1 MAIRVREPGLLSTV
15 QDTGRFGEYALG
27 MPPSGAMDV
36 FSYQVGNYL
45 VGNAE
50 GAAGLEITYFGP
62 ELEFTEAALIALTG
76 AEMPPKING
85 EEAPRWEALEVA
97 EGDVLT
103 FDYLRNGARSYL
115 AVAGGIEVPLF
126 MHSRSTYTLIGLGGH
141 EGRALQEGDEL
152 ETGES
157 QDGESPNG
165 GERVGKRVDEE
176 HIPTYSSE
184 TELRVII
191 GLASYRITEESME
204 EFLSTTWSV
213 TPDADRVGYRYR
225 GGELKFVEREQPAGA
240 GSDPA
245 NVVDFGYPIGSIQVP
260 GGVEPIVLMN
270 DAVTGGGY
278 ATIGTVISADRDRL
292 AQTKTNDKTRFRSV
306 ELEEALEARK
316 QRRQQMEEITAC
328 AGIPLGFS
336 GRKTFS
342 KLAERAESGSR
353 RLKRLKAADR
363 RARRREGRR
372 HESRSK
378 LRHGGKLW
386 ALEDGLRRG
395 DDAIHLLGQRR
406 GRLPRRRSARHAQD
420 RRAGQGARGGGR
432 HPLWV

>member
-1 MAIRVREPGLLSTV
+1 MGIRVRSPGLLTTV

-45 VGNAE
+45 VGNEE

-62 ELEFTEAALIALTG
+62 ELEFTEGAVITVTG

-85 EEAPRWEALEVA
+85 EEAPTWETLAVG
-97 EGDVLT
+97 EGDVLS
-103 FDYLRNGARSYL
+103 FDYLKSGARSYL
-115 AVAGGIEVPLF
+115 AVAGGIDVPLF

-152 ETGES
+152 KVGES
-157 QDGESPNG
+157 TNG
-165 GERVGKRVDEE
+165 NAQIGKRVDDD
-176 HIPTYSSE
+176 HIPTYSRE

-191 GLASYRITEESME
+191 GLASYRLTEESME
-204 EFLSTTWSV
+204 EFLNTNWTV

-278 ATIGTVISADRDRL
+278 ATIGTVISADRDKL

-306 ELEEALEARK
+306 DLDETLKARRERREQLEEIK
-316 QRRQQMEEITAC
+316 
-328 AGIPLGFS
+328 
-336 GRKTFS
+336 
-342 KLAERAESGSR
+342 GS
-353 RLKRLKAADR
+353 LT
-363 RARRREGRR
+363 
-372 HESRSK
+372 
-378 LRHGGKLW
+378 
-386 ALEDGLRRG
+386 
-395 DDAIHLLGQRR
+395 
-406 GRLPRRRSARHAQD
+406 
-420 RRAGQGARGGGR
+420 
-432 HPLWV
+432 

>member
-1 MAIRVREPGLLSTV
+1 MAIRIRQPGLLTTV

-45 VGNAE
+45 VGNEE

-62 ELEFTEAALIALTG
+62 ELEFTEGAVIAVTG

-85 EEAPRWEALEVA
+85 EEAPTWETLEVG
-97 EGDVLT
+97 EGDVLS
-103 FDYLRNGARSYL
+103 FDYLKSGARSYL
-115 AVAGGIEVPLF
+115 VVAGGIDVPIF

-152 ETGES
+152 DIGES
-157 QDGESPNG
+157 QNG
-165 GERVGKRVDEE
+165 AGRVGKRISGD
-176 HIPTYSSE
+176 HIPTYSRD

-191 GLASYRITEESME
+191 GLASYRLTEESMD
-204 EFLSTTWSV
+204 EFLNTTWTV

-278 ATIGTVISADRDRL
+278 ATIGTVISADRDKL

-306 ELEEALEARK
+306 DLDEALEARTE
-316 QRRQQMEEITAC
+316 RRRKIEEI
-328 AGIPLGFS
+328 
-336 GRKTFS
+336 RQ
-342 KLAERAESGSR
+342 
-353 RLKRLKAADR
+353 
-363 RARRREGRR
+363 
-372 HESRSK
+372 
-378 LRHGGKLW
+378 
-386 ALEDGLRRG
+386 ALE
-395 DDAIHLLGQRR
+395 
-406 GRLPRRRSARHAQD
+406 
-420 RRAGQGARGGGR
+420 
-432 HPLWV
+432 

>member
-1 MAIRVREPGLLSTV
+1 MAIRVKSPGLLTTV

-45 VGNAE
+45 VGNEE
-50 GAAGLEITYFGP
+50 GVAGLEITYFGP
-62 ELEFTEAALIALTG
+62 ELEFTEGAVIAVTG

-85 EEAPRWEALEVA
+85 EEAPTWEALEVG
-97 EGDVLT
+97 EGDVLS
-103 FDYLRNGARSYL
+103 FDYLKNGARSYL
-115 AVAGGIEVPLF
+115 AVAGGIDVPLF

-152 ETGES
+152 SIGES
-157 QDGESPNG
+157 ANG
-165 GERVGKRVDEE
+165 SGQVGKRVDDD
-176 HIPTYSSE
+176 HIPAYSKE

-191 GLASYRITEESME
+191 GLASYRLTEESME
-204 EFLSTTWSV
+204 EFLNTTWTV

-278 ATIGTVISADRDRL
+278 ATIGTVISADRDKL
-292 AQTKTNDKTRFRSV
+292 AQTKTNDKTTFRSV
-306 ELEEALEARK
+306 ELDEALEARK
-316 QRRQQMEEITAC
+316 QRRQQMEEI
-328 AGIPLGFS
+328 
-336 GRKTFS
+336 K
-342 KLAERAESGSR
+342 GS
-353 RLKRLKAADR
+353 L
-363 RARRREGRR
+363 
-372 HESRSK
+372 S
-378 LRHGGKLW
+378 
-386 ALEDGLRRG
+386 
-395 DDAIHLLGQRR
+395 
-406 GRLPRRRSARHAQD
+406 
-420 RRAGQGARGGGR
+420 
-432 HPLWV
+432 

>member
-1 MAIRVREPGLLSTV
+1 MATIRVRQPGLLSTV
-15 QDTGRFGEYALG
+15 QDAGRFGEYALG
-27 MPPSGAMDV
+27 MPPSGAMDL

-45 VGNAE
+45 VGNQE

-62 ELEFTEAALIALTG
+62 ELEFTGAAIIALTG
-76 AEMPPKING
+76 AKMPPKING
-85 EEAPRWEALEVA
+85 EEAPMWEALGVG
-97 EGDVLT
+97 EGDVLS
-103 FDYLRNGARSYL
+103 FEYLKSGARCYL
-115 AVAGGIEVPLF
+115 AVGGGIEVPLF

-152 ETGES
+152 KVGETGDRPD
-157 QDGESPNG
+157 Q
-165 GERVGKRVDEE
+165 VGRRVDEE

-204 EFLSTTWSV
+204 EFLSTTWTV

-306 ELEEALEARK
+306 DLEEALEARRE
-316 QRRQQMEEITAC
+316 RRQQMEEV
-328 AGIPLGFS
+328 
-336 GRKTFS
+336 RQ
-342 KLAERAESGSR
+342 
-353 RLKRLKAADR
+353 
-363 RARRREGRR
+363 
-372 HESRSK
+372 
-378 LRHGGKLW
+378 
-386 ALEDGLRRG
+386 AL
-395 DDAIHLLGQRR
+395 
-406 GRLPRRRSARHAQD
+406 S
-420 RRAGQGARGGGR
+420 
-432 HPLWV
+432 

>member
-1 MAIRVREPGLLSTV
+1 MAIRVKSPGLLTTV
-15 QDTGRFGEYALG
+15 QDTGRFGEYAIG

-45 VGNAE
+45 VGNEE
-50 GAAGLEITYFGP
+50 GVAGLEITYFGP
-62 ELEFTEAALIALTG
+62 ELEFTEAAVIAVTG

-85 EEAPRWEALEVA
+85 EEAPTWEALEVG
-97 EGDVLT
+97 EGDVLS
-103 FDYLRNGARSYL
+103 FDYLKNGARSYL
-115 AVAGGIEVPLF
+115 AVAGGIDVPLF

-152 ETGES
+152 SIGES
-157 QDGESPNG
+157 ANG
-165 GERVGKRVDEE
+165 SGQVGKRVDDD
-176 HIPTYSSE
+176 HIPAYSKE

-191 GLASYRITEESME
+191 GLASYRLTEESME
-204 EFLSTTWSV
+204 EFLTVEWTV

-278 ATIGTVISADRDRL
+278 ATIGTVISADRDNL

-306 ELEEALEARK
+306 DLDEALKAR
-316 QRRQQMEEITAC
+316 EE
-328 AGIPLGFS
+328 
-336 GRKTFS
+336 
-342 KLAERAESGSR
+342 
-353 RLKRLKAADR
+353 
-363 RARRREGRR
+363 RREQMAEIRQ
-372 HESRSK
+372 
-378 LRHGGKLW
+378 
-386 ALEDGLRRG
+386 AL
-395 DDAIHLLGQRR
+395 
-406 GRLPRRRSARHAQD
+406 S
-420 RRAGQGARGGGR
+420 
-432 HPLWV
+432 